1 METILKKLLFSKQ
14 TEARLLFFFLSIID
28 YNIY

>member
-14 TEARLLFFFLSIID
+14 TEARLLFFLSIID